1 VGGVILARAPLRIP
15 LGGGG
20 TDLSSYYRR
29 EGGFILAAAINKYVY
44 VCVNRPAADDLIRLK
59 YTRSE
64 EVSQISQVQH
74 DLARPAFEALGIEN
88 NIEVSSMADV
98 PGGSGLG
105 SSSTYLVCLLTALHA
120 LQRRQIA
127 TQDLAELGC
136 HLEIDVAGHAAGKQD
151 HYTAAFGGIVALEI
165 KPDGVVDVQEVPL
178 SVTTR
183 EELRNGLVLFFTGL
197 TRKADAILLAQH
209 DQTSRQDPDVI
220 ASLDAVKELGY
231 RVKAAIQT
239 DDLEGFGYLMNE
251 HWQQKKRRSTAI
263 SSPHLDELYDLG
275 LKQGALGGKLVGAG
289 GGGFLLFYCPAGKR
303 DALRSAMT
311 KAGLRE
317 MPFDFDRFG
326 AKVLVSL

>member
-1 VGGVILARAPLRIP
+1 MILARAPLRIP

-20 TDLSSYYRR
+20 TDLRSYYER

-64 EVSQISQVQH
+64 EVYRVDQVQH

-120 LQRRQIA
+120 LQRRQIS
-127 TQDLAELGC
+127 THDLAELSC
-136 HLEIDVAGHAAGKQD
+136 HLEIDLAGHSAGKQD
-151 HYTAAFGGIVALEI
+151 HYTAAFGGITALEI
-165 KPDGVVDVQEVPL
+165 KPDGVVDVQELPI
-178 SVTTR
+178 SITTR

-197 TRKADAILLAQH
+197 TRRADAILLAQH
-209 DQTSRQDPDVI
+209 DQTNREDPEVI
-220 ASLDAVKELGY
+220 GSLDAVKDLGY
-231 RVKAAIQT
+231 RIRGAIES
-239 DDLEGFGYLMNE
+239 DDLESFGHLLNE

-263 SSPHLDELYDLG
+263 SSPRLDEWYDLG
-275 LKQGALGGKLVGAG
+275 LRHGALGGKLVGAG
-289 GGGFLLFYCPAGKR
+289 GGGFLLFYCPADKR
-303 DALRSAMT
+303 DGLRAAMT

-317 MPFDFDRFG
+317 MPFDFDRVG